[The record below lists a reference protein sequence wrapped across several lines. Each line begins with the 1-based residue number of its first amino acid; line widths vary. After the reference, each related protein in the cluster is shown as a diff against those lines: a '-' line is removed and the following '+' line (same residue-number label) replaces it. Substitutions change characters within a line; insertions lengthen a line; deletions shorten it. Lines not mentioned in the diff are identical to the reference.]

1 MAPSKDSFA
10 TAQSMLTWIRQR
22 LRVTWHIMTIAI
34 YIYIYDDDD
43 DGDDDDDDDDDDVCM
58 YSVPTA
64 KN

>member
-43 DGDDDDDDDDDDVCM
+43 GGDDDDDDDDVCM